1 MSAAMNSPKAGARG
15 ALRKR
20 LRDTL
25 GLLVLMLVTAFI
37 LLLYQARATPFWHTL
52 PERFDVVDAHY
63 NEYIHL

>member
-1 MSAAMNSPKAGARG
+1 MNSPKAGARS

-37 LLLYQARATPFWHTL
+37 LLLYQARATPS
-52 PERFDVVDAHY
+52 
-63 NEYIHL
+63 